1 MSERTTVRLPE
12 GLIERAKKRA
22 ANDGRTLTALIE
34 DGLRR
39 VLSDAP
45 PLDRQRRLP
54 RVSTATGGLQPG
66 IELND
71 SAALQEL
78 DDLDHSLPRR

>member
-12 GLIERAKKRA
+12 KLIERAKKRA

-39 VLSDAP
+39 VLSDTL
-45 PLDRQRRLP
+45 PLDDQRRLP
-54 RVSTATGGLQPG
+54 RVSAATGGLQPG
-66 IELND
+66 IELNH

-78 DDLDHSLPRR
+78 DDLDHSLQRR